1 MGAQQTKGRLEVQ
14 YDAEPAASLSLIKEF
29 HYASD
34 MTALGDACE
43 FIVVGDRD
51 GSTLRQLRSG
61 STVKA
66 WLSNPAVNGGR
77 ETLKHLGRI
86 VTRDADDMAGIIRV
100 GVPDLGWHLM
110 NCSAPLW
117 VRLRGRKLNDI
128 CDPAGEFIDH
138 SFGLKGIRVGK
149 DANKLNRSLKQGR
162 ASIAIEQAAQLGL
175 VNIIQTEPGET
186 FHDIMKRYT
195 TRENLLVN
203 VSCDGYL
210 QIWEPDYSR
219 APAYRFYRT
228 ARRSNVINATRHDDI
243 TSRYTETTCVGEVVD
258 LGLVAN
264 NPKDINATKTR
275 GTYSMS
281 KPPRQ
286 PPVPFTHRLTF
297 GDGEMFTD
305 GMAAKMAEWKEKRG
319 LFDSHYIEVT
329 VPDHYQLDD
338 NGAGVWYEADQLC
351 EVDLPGLD
359 AQGIYYVQAAHAVST
374 IEQGDVTKLILR
386 WPWLLSAS
394 FGSWSSPPSYRSKEA
409 QAAVGSPGVAS
420 ASSTG
425 DVE

>member
-1 MGAQQTKGRLEVQ
+1 MGAQQTRGRLEVQ
-14 YDAEPAASLSLIKEF
+14 YDSDPAFNVDLVKEF

-34 MTALGDACE
+34 MTALGDSCE
-43 FIVVGDRD
+43 FIVVGERD

-61 STVKA
+61 SLVKL
-66 WLSNPAVNGGR
+66 WLSNPAVHGGR
-77 ETLKHLGRI
+77 DTLKHLGRI
-86 VTRDADDMAGIIRV
+86 ITRDADDLAGIIRV

-110 NCSAPLW
+110 NCSAALW
-117 VRLRGRKLNDI
+117 VRLRGKKLDDVVN
-128 CDPAGEFIDH
+128 PSGGFIDP
-138 SFGLKGIRVGK
+138 SFGFKGIRVGK

-175 VNIIQTEPGET
+175 VNIVQVEAGET
-186 FHDIMKRYT
+186 FHDLITRYA

-219 APAYRFYRT
+219 APAFRFYRT
-228 ARRSNVINATRHDDI
+228 ATKSNIVNVTRHDDV
-243 TSRYTETTCVGEVVD
+243 TSRYTEVKCIGEVVD

-264 NPKDINATKTR
+264 NPKDINATKTK
-275 GTYSMS
+275 GAYSAS

-286 PPVPFTHRLTF
+286 PPVPYTHRLTF

-305 GMAAKMAEWKEKRG
+305 AMAAKMAEWKWKRG
-319 LFDSHYIEVT
+319 MFDSHHLEVT
-329 VPDHYQLDD
+329 VQDHYQLDD
-338 NGAGVWYEADQLC
+338 KGAGVWYEADQLC
-351 EVDLPGLD
+351 EVDLPGVD
-359 AQGIYYVQAAHAVST
+359 AQGLYYVQAAHCMST
-374 IEQGDVTKLILR
+374 VENGDVTKLILR

-409 QAAVGSPGVAS
+409 QVAVGSVGVAS

-425 DVE
+425 DVQ